1 MCVRNQGQGD
11 YNSCLICLRP
21 CKSFS
26 TGRIAC
32 MCRGAVPVLSFCSM
46 AEPAN
51 RLKYCT
57 WQSFPPLPTYLPT
70 VFFCYFI
77 CIKRF
82 SLLSQT
88 SRNGPISSHILNFF
102 LQPANRF
109 YAATLA
115 AEVIY
120 NLLLFFLEKNCN
132 FLNRWPKYP
141 TSTHTLKLL
150 SASIKKMATKE
161 ILLSLKKSTVVW
173 TCTCGCLLKAS
184 LQRLGI
190 TSHG

>member
-77 CIKRF
+77 CINRF

-102 LQPANRF
+102 YSLLTDSMQQQLQQKSSTIF
-109 YAATLA
+109 S
-115 AEVIY
+115 
-120 NLLLFFLEKNCN
+120 FF
-132 FLNRWPKYP
+132 
-141 TSTHTLKLL
+141 S
-150 SASIKKMATKE
+150 
-161 ILLSLKKSTVVW
+161 
-173 TCTCGCLLKAS
+173 
-184 LQRLGI
+184 
-190 TSHG
+190 